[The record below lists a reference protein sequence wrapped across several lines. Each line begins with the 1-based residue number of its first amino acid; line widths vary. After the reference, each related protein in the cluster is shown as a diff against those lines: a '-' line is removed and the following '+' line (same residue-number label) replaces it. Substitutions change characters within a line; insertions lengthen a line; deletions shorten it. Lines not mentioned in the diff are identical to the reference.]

1 MPSTRTI
8 LVYKYDELSDKA
20 KDNVKTKYIAPNI
33 DLEYVIDNAKR
44 DGEKRGFEIEDVS
57 WSGFSSQ
64 GDGASWTGRVL
75 LDKFLNYHLKE
86 DDPDYARYTTL
97 LLLAEDGWVDNYVH
111 VQRKAFM
118 YSHSGT
124 MTIDQPYM
132 GYVSAKDDATIGA
145 ECPLQGA
152 SVHDLYDGIDINNLL
167 DDLYQWMLRE
177 AKEYADDIYKKLEH
191 AYDDEMSDQHVS
203 VMADANEWEFDET
216 GKLV

>member
-1 MPSTRTI
+1 MPTTRTI
-8 LVYKYDELSDKA
+8 LVYKYDELSDNA

-33 DLEYVIDNAKR
+33 DLEYVIDNAKHE
-44 DGEKRGFEIEDVS
+44 GVERGFEIEDVS

-86 DDPDYARYTTL
+86 NHADYARYTVLLTL
-97 LLLAEDGWVDNYVH
+97 AGDGWVDNFVN
-111 VQRKAFM
+111 VGRKAFM
-118 YSHSGT
+118 YNHSGT

-132 GYVSAKDDATIGA
+132 GYVNAKDDATIGT

-152 SVHDLYDGIDINNLL
+152 SVPQLYEGIDINNLL

-177 AKEYADDIYKKLEH
+177 AKSYADEIYKDLEA

-216 GKLV
+216 GRLI